1 MTIREIS
8 NKVRKD
14 NLSKEQLEEFY
25 SITEVML
32 KQIGNLRSIKDK
44 YAAGK
49 AARVK
54 EALWSIRCSIRY
66 RLK

>member
-1 MTIREIS
+1 MTIRELG

-14 NLSKEQLEEFY
+14 NLSKEELEELY
-25 SITEVML
+25 NLTSVML
-32 KQIGNLRSIKDK
+32 QQIGNLRDIKDK

-49 AARVK
+49 AARTK